1 MVRTKKF
8 IKPKKPCVE
17 ELNTDN
23 EILITN
29 DLSNDYVK
37 LADLEEKLKN
47 IVTLIENKE
56 KAKEKE
62 YELSREQRAKER
74 EQRAKERQL
83 LKEQRAKER
92 EQRAKELEEKFINH
106 KSQVTDYINQAL
118 KQKTL
123 NNRLDSLY
131 KSKLNY

>member
-8 IKPKKPCVE
+8 IKPSKKPCVE
-17 ELNTDN
+17 EVNADN

-56 KAKEKE
+56 KE

-74 EQRAKERQL
+74 QS
-83 LKEQRAKER
+83 LK

-106 KSQVTDYINQAL
+106 KSQVTDYINHAL
-118 KQKTL
+118 KQQYKQTL